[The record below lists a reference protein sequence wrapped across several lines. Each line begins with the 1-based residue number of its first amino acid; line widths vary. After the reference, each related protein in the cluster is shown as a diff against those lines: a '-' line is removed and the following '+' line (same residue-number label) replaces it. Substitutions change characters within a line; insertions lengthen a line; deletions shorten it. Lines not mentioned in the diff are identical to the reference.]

1 MLILMSDNVASS
13 RKYEGTS
20 YQGNQ
25 ELKKYIVES
34 SEDNKEK
41 DLYIQGVRT
50 RNQWEG
56 LSSGLYC
63 PRLQ

>member
-1 MLILMSDNVASS
+1 MLTLIGDSVASF
-13 RKYEGTS
+13 REYEGTS
-20 YQGNQ
+20 YQGN
-25 ELKKYIVES
+25 EALKKHIVER
-34 SEDNKEK
+34 
-41 DLYIQGVRT
+41 RT